1 MRAELISVGTEILM
15 GQIVNTNASY
25 IARRLAELGVD
36 VYIQTTVGDNHG
48 RLAECMKESLS
59 RADIVITT
67 GGLGPTGDDLTKE
80 TAADVMGMKLEYDE
94 ASLHILKE
102 RFFSM
107 HKEMT
112 PNNLK
117 QAMFPKE
124 SIILSNPMGTAPGC
138 IMEKN
143 GKAIILLPGPPREMK
158 PMVDN
163 HVVPYLE
170 KRSGFILYSRV
181 VRIFGKGESSVEYEL
196 KDIMETQSNPTIA
209 PYAKT
214 GEVTLRVTAR
224 CKGKEE
230 GIALVEPMLKRIEDK
245 FGEVVYSTDDEELHQ
260 VCVRELIEKKKTLS
274 TAESCTGGML
284 ASQIVSVPGC
294 SGCFIDGSV
303 SYSNG
308 AKQARLGVKKETLE
322 KYGAVSA
329 ETAREMAEGMRIS
342 SGSDYSLATT
352 GIAGPEGGTEETP
365 VGLVYIAM
373 ASSDGTT
380 VKRVKLNG
388 DRERIRIIACLHAFD
403 MLRREMTG
411 LKQAED

>member
-1 MRAELISVGTEILM
+1 MRAELLSVGTEILM

-25 IARRLAELGVD
+25 IAQRLAELGVD
-36 VYIQTTVGDNHG
+36 VYIQTTVGDNHN
-48 RLAECMKESLS
+48 RLADCMRESLS

-80 TAADVMGMKLEYDE
+80 TAAEVMGMKLEYDE

-102 RFFSM
+102 RFFAM

-124 SIILSNPMGTAPGC
+124 SIILPNPMGTAPGC
-138 IMEKN
+138 IMEKD

-158 PMVDN
+158 PMMDD
-163 HVVPYLE
+163 HVVPHLE
-170 KRSGFILYSRV
+170 KRSGFMLYSRV
-181 VRIFGKGESSVEYEL
+181 ARIFGKGESSVEYAL
-196 KDIMETQSNPTIA
+196 KDIMEAQSNPTIA

-224 CKGKEE
+224 CRDEEE
-230 GIALVEPMLKRIEDK
+230 GKALVEPMLEKI
-245 FGEVVYSTDDEELHQ
+245 GEVLGDVIYATNDEELHQ
-260 VCVRELIEKKKTLS
+260 VCVRELIARGKTLS
-274 TAESCTGGML
+274 VAESCTGGMI

-294 SGCFIDGSV
+294 SECFIEGAV
-303 SYSNG
+303 TYSNE
-308 AKQARLGVKKETLE
+308 AKFTRLGVSKDTLD
-322 KYGAVSA
+322 KFGAVSE
-329 ETAREMAEGMRIS
+329 ETAREMAEGMRE
-342 SGSDYSLATT
+342 SGKTDYALATT
-352 GIAGPEGGTEETP
+352 GIAGPGGGTQEKP
-365 VGLVYIAM
+365 VGLVYIAL
-373 ASSDGTT
+373 AAQGHTL
-380 VKRVKLNG
+380 VKRVDLSG

-411 LKQAED
+411 KEQRKD